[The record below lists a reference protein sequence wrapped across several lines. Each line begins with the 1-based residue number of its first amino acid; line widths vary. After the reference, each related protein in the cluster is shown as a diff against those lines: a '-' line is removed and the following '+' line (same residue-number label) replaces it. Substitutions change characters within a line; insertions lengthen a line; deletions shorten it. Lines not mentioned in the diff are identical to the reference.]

1 MKTNEAVQAGPA
13 GKVPPSITAVELRR
27 HLGAGENPTLV
38 DVREAGPF
46 AARHIAGSIHSPD
59 SQTTALVRKM
69 QVIGRAVLV
78 CEDGRVSAMVAR
90 TLGFCGFREVAFL
103 EGGLAA
109 WVSVG
114 GALVETTRSGF
125 EHELP
130 RPEPPLPPPAPKP
143 GFAASLVFA
152 LLGRR

>member
-1 MKTNEAVQAGPA
+1 MKTNEAARSAPA

-27 HLGAGENPTLV
+27 HLGAGEKPTLV

-59 SQTTALVRKM
+59 SQTTALVKKL
-69 QVIGRAVLV
+69 QSLARAVLV

-103 EGGLAA
+103 EGGLEA

-130 RPEPPLPPPAPKP
+130 RPEPPEPAPAPKP
-143 GFAASLVFA
+143 GFAASLFSV

>member
-1 MKTNEAVQAGPA
+1 MKNNEGVRPGPA
-13 GKVPPSITAVELRR
+13 GIVPPSITAVELRR
-27 HLGAGENPTLV
+27 HIGTGEKPTLV

-69 QVIGRAVLV
+69 QTLKRALLV

-90 TLGFCGFREVAFL
+90 TLGFCGFHEVAYL
-103 EGGLAA
+103 EGGLEA
-109 WVSVG
+109 WSAVG
-114 GALVETTRSGF
+114 GVLVETTRSGF

-130 RPEPPLPPPAPKP
+130 RPEPPEPAPAPKP
-143 GFAASLVFA
+143 GFAASFFSV